1 MKKQSMESVEKALM
15 LLKGIGKG
23 ANQKKCEA
31 NTPPNSPF
39 RVARFCEKVGQDLGP
54 KSSNDL
60 NATEELLE
68 EKWVHLFFTLSFF
81 FSFFDGDPGG
91 TWEGQPMPLQVVWK

>member
-68 EKWVHLFFTLSFF
+68 EK
-81 FSFFDGDPGG
+81 
-91 TWEGQPMPLQVVWK
+91 